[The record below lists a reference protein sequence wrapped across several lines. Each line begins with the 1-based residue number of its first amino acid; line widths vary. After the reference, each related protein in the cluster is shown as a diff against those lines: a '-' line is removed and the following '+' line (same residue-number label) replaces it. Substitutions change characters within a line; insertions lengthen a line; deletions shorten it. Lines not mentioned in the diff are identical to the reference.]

1 MEICKFC
8 ILQYYKRRELFDLRQ
23 LELYIQCLKNNVLKN
38 YSGPLSA
45 KQCVPAN
52 FSFEPNA
59 LHVDNLPKV
68 PECLQIL
75 NTTERVPKITEDSWE

>member
-8 ILQYYKRRELFDLRQ
+8 ILQYYKRRELFGLRQ
-23 LELYIQCLKNNVLKN
+23 LELYIYPVFT
-38 YSGPLSA
+38 YSGSLSA

-59 LHVDNLPKV
+59 LDFLPKV
-68 PECLQIL
+68 PECLKIL
-75 NTTERVPKITEDSWE
+75 NRTERVPMITEDSRG